1 MLDPARPPFVTVLT
15 LVRDAVSRLQ
25 HGEGSRSEIM
35 SLLMDSKY
43 LIKVEVNI
51 LAIKGHNG
59 RGGGGINDF
68 FLNGGRKFGKIR
80 GKKGRKNGEIRSASK
95 LEDGGKF

>member
-1 MLDPARPPFVTVLT
+1 MKGKSHAMLDPARPPFVTVLT

-43 LIKVEVNI
+43 LIKAGVNI
-51 LAIKGHNG
+51 LPNLKSFSFQFLLS
-59 RGGGGINDF
+59 DLF
-68 FLNGGRKFGKIR
+68 FPHTPLVT
-80 GKKGRKNGEIRSASK
+80 S
-95 LEDGGKF
+95 

>member
-43 LIKVEVNI
+43 LIKAGVNI
-51 LAIKGHNG
+51 LPNLNPFPFKLSFLT
-59 RGGGGINDF
+59 F
-68 FLNGGRKFGKIR
+68 FFPHCPLVTT
-80 GKKGRKNGEIRSASK
+80 
-95 LEDGGKF
+95 

>member
-43 LIKVEVNI
+43 LIKAGVNI
-51 LAIKGHNG
+51 LPIKGWMG
-59 RGGGGINDF
+59 WGILKTTHEERLKERIN
-68 FLNGGRKFGKIR
+68 KYIR
-80 GKKGRKNGEIRSASK
+80 EKMVR
-95 LEDGGKF
+95 